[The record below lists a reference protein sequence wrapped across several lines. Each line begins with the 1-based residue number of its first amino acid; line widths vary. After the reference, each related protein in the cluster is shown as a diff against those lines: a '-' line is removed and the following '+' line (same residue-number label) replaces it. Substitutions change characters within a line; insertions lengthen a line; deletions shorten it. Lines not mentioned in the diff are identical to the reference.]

1 MSRRVEFDVVT
12 IFPELIEAWAEVGMV
27 GIARSQGLV
36 TVQAVNPR
44 EFTTDRHRSVDDRP
58 YGGGPGM
65 VMTCDPLFRAVES
78 LGLEPARRAPDE
90 TLLVMTPQGEPFTQQ
105 TARELSGL
113 GRIGIVCGRYEG
125 IDERV
130 IEGLGAREIS
140 IGDYV
145 LSGGE
150 IAAMVVAEATARL
163 IPGVLG
169 DPESLVDESF
179 EDGTL
184 DYPQYTRPEVYREM
198 PVPEVLL
205 SGHHEKIRQWRDEQ
219 ARKRTARRRRDL
231 LEDPPGSD
239 GTRHDNG

>member
-1 MSRRVEFDVVT
+1 
-12 IFPELIEAWAEVGMV
+12 
-27 GIARSQGLV
+27 
-36 TVQAVNPR
+36 
-44 EFTTDRHRSVDDRP
+44 
-58 YGGGPGM
+58 M

-78 LGLEPARRAPDE
+78 LGLEPARRGPDE
-90 TLLVMTPQGEPFTQQ
+90 ALLVMTPQGEPFTQQ

-113 GRIGIVCGRYEG
+113 ERIGIVCGRYEG

-130 IEGLGAREIS
+130 IEGLEAREIS

-184 DYPQYTRPEVYREM
+184 DYPQYTRPEVYRDM

-205 SGHHEKIRQWRDEQ
+205 SGHHARVKAWRE
-219 ARKRTARRRRDL
+219 ARALKRTRERRPDL
-231 LEDPPGSD
+231 LAGE
-239 GTRHDNG
+239 NGPKEV